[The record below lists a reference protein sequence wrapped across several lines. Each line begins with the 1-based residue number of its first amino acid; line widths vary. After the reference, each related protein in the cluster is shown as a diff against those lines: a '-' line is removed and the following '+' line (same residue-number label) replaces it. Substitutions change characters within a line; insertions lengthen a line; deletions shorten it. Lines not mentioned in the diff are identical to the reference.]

1 MMAVIRLTVR
11 ARFLLEDGGFFD
23 CSLER
28 RPAMTVQSMA
38 KGVTTMKKFMLV
50 AAIASLP
57 LVNAGAVWAQ
67 AAVGE
72 PGLAAFNHP
81 DADILHAGPGYS
93 GYRAEPRN
101 ALASVPVAR
110 PARGHRHARS
120 R

>member
-1 MMAVIRLTVR
+1 MR
-11 ARFLLEDGGFFD
+11 
-23 CSLER
+23 
-28 RPAMTVQSMA
+28 
-38 KGVTTMKKFMLV
+38 KFMLV
-50 AAIASLP
+50 AAIASLSI
-57 LVNAGAVWAQ
+57 VNAGAVWAQ

-110 PARGHRHARS
+110 HVRGHRHS
-120 R
+120 RTH

>member
-1 MMAVIRLTVR
+1 
-11 ARFLLEDGGFFD
+11 
-23 CSLER
+23 
-28 RPAMTVQSMA
+28 
-38 KGVTTMKKFMLV
+38 MKKFMLV

-57 LVNAGAVWAQ
+57 LVHTGAVWAQ

-93 GYRAEPRN
+93 RAEPSQ
-101 ALASVPVAR
+101 ALASVPGGRHV
-110 PARGHRHARS
+110 RGHRHGRT